1 MWEWW
6 VFTVTN
12 IKSEVKQGTK
22 DATMQG
28 RGVVLGAWP
37 GTFWDGCGDLEDG
50 SPPSGTRW
58 AELDIVKDKSL
69 RWLINQLGQT

>member
-12 IKSEVKQGTK
+12 IKSEIKQGTK

-50 SPPSGTRW
+50 SPPSGTR
-58 AELDIVKDKSL
+58 
-69 RWLINQLGQT
+69 